1 MTSLVADIGGT
12 NTRVALAEGPGLM
25 PDTVRRYRNA
35 DHADLTDVLT
45 DYLREAGSPE
55 IAGACAALAGPVRHG
70 RGRLTN
76 LDWTIEEAA
85 IARVSGTQRVKLLND
100 LAAQGHALD
109 QLAPEALVPVLDGPA
124 QPGAT
129 RLVIGIGTGFNAAAV
144 HALPGGLMV
153 GEAEAGQV
161 SLPVADAEALSLARF
176 LAGADG
182 FAAVEEAL
190 SGRGL
195 GRLYDWAS
203 AGAGQPGATDAR
215 AVMAALDSDPA
226 AGRALATFVGL
237 LGTVAGDLALQH
249 LPYGGIYLIGGMARA
264 VTPHA
269 GAMGFAGTFRRK
281 GRFSALMAEFRVST
295 VIDDFA
301 ALTGCAGFLARTE

>member
-12 NTRVALAEGPGLM
+12 NTRVALAEGPGLLAG
-25 PDTVRRYRNA
+25 TVRRYRNA
-35 DHADLTDVLT
+35 DHADLGDVLT
-45 DYLREAGSPE
+45 DYLRAAGSPE

-85 IARVSGTQRVKLLND
+85 IARVTGTPRVRLLND

-109 QLAPEALVPVLDGPA
+109 HIAPGTLVPVLDGPA

-144 HALPGGLMV
+144 HALPHDPLV
-153 GEAEAGQV
+153 TEAEAGQV
-161 SLPVADAEALSLARF
+161 SLPVGDAETLSLAHF
-176 LAGADG
+176 LAEPDG
-182 FAAVEEAL
+182 FAPVEEAL

-195 GRLYDWAS
+195 GRLYDWAT
-203 AGAGQPGATDAR
+203 AGAGTPRKLDGHG
-215 AVMAALDSDPA
+215 VLAALGTDPEA
-226 AGRALATFVGL
+226 LRATRTFIGL

-269 GAMGFAGTFRRK
+269 GAMGFAGAFRRK

-301 ALTGCAGFLARTE
+301 ALTGCAGFLTRAE